1 MTQLFIRRIIEN
13 HFHMNVNQII
23 RALIQATNNMKTTK
37 WQLKSYIINQIHKT
51 YQNNNNSSKQNLS
64 NDDSERN
71 SINPLKLKHHKF
83 YNKHPQQVRNK
94 KLIIKKNKKLM

>member
-13 HFHMNVNQII
+13 HFPMNVNQII

-51 YQNNNNSSKQNLS
+51 YQNNNNSSKQNLN

-71 SINPLKLKHHKF
+71 STNPLKLKQHKF
-83 YNKHPQQVRNK
+83 YNKHPQLSTTSSQQTIN
-94 KLIIKKNKKLM
+94 